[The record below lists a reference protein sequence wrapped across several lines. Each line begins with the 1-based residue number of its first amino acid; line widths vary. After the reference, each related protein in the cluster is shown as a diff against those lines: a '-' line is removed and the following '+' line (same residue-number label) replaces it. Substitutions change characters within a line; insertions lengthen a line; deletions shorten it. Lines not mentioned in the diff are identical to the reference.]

1 MRVLVLGATG
11 ETGKEV
17 VRWLLAE
24 KADRVE
30 KVVILGRRKL
40 DGMDG
45 DERVRRR
52 GMLIY
57 TVFHCFLPV
66 AAPAIPAVAA
76 TVAATVVAAA
86 VAATVVATKI
96 CFSCCCCY

>member
-1 MRVLVLGATG
+1 MRALVLGATG

-17 VRWLLAE
+17 VRWLLEE

-57 TVFHCFLPV
+57 TVFHCFLP
-66 AAPAIPAVAA
+66 AAPPAIPA
-76 TVAATVVAAA
+76 VAATVVAAA